1 MFGVNFQKIGWNGVL
16 FILEIITSEKYGDIV
31 VQRSSQRT
39 KKRNKKAP
47 IYSVVDLETTGTN
60 VNHGDRI
67 IQIGCVL
74 VQDGEI
80 INHFET
86 KVNPRERIPRSIV
99 QLTGIED
106 KDVRSAPLFEDVAG
120 TIYSLLTGTIFV
132 AHNVNFDFPFL
143 NAELER
149 AGYPSL
155 PIKAIDTVTLSQ
167 ILLPTAKS
175 FRLRDLTSSLHIE
188 HDHPHSAV
196 SDAEATAHLLVDLL
210 HKVSQLPTLTLEKI
224 VQLKLDLPQQTAS
237 VFDNVLAFRRH
248 NPQPLSEALYVS
260 NGIVLHKSRPLTTA
274 NGEKKNKYPATK
286 RAKERLYGKT
296 LKLRPVQTKMMNS
309 IYNNYTHEAP
319 KNMIVE
325 AGTGVGKT
333 LGYLLPLSYVAHPDK
348 KIVISTATNV
358 LQQQIIDTTISQLN
372 DVLPFTMN
380 SVIVKGNSHY
390 LDLARFV
397 HSLSIIEDSKLVQL
411 LKAKILVWLLTTQ
424 SGDLDELNL
433 NSFQSPYFTE
443 IRHQG
448 IRSLNNNNP
457 YYNDDFLVRREKRL
471 HQADIIITNHAYLVA
486 HAQEL
491 GDGTRRPY
499 LVVDEAQHL
508 SDNILRRS
516 RRTFSFQRLRMAVHV
531 MTGLVSHGSDR
542 NLDDIFEDQALG
554 SYNVELLRG
563 DLAAVEQAVDLFQQA
578 LYRLFMANSAGNSE
592 NELIEQPLP
601 NDQLID
607 LLDIGGPVMMKLEQ
621 ALSSVQLHFSALS
634 HLFTQQ
640 ADRWLLSDRYLMSQF
655 QSQLVKLAEA
665 DQTLNEFN
673 ETLQQQGDAAA
684 FWVTIRQSA
693 ERSTLQLSGGLLEA
707 KHYLTENVYPYFSQP
722 LFVGATLF
730 TSSRSQYLYN
740 QLDLERENTLTK
752 HFASP
757 FDYQHNAKL
766 LIASDAPVPNARNN
780 SDYIKYLSA
789 TIYKLTKDADYQTMI
804 LFNSLVMIEQVYS
817 QLRETDLFDQRDILA
832 QGITGSRDKIL
843 KQFSGGTNS
852 ILLGASS
859 FWEGIDL
866 PKSALELLVITRLPF
881 DSPDEIMNRAHNN
894 LLRQQG
900 KNPFYHAELPKA
912 TMRLRQGVGRLL
924 RTADDRGIAVVLD
937 PRLATRRYGK
947 TILNSLP
954 AALPVDTVATDELVA
969 TTKDFFTHQ
978 HKKQS

>member
-1 MFGVNFQKIGWNGVL
+1 MA
-16 FILEIITSEKYGDIV
+16 
-31 VQRSSQRT
+31 QRSSQRI
-39 KKRNKKAP
+39 KKRDKKAP

-74 VQDGEI
+74 VQDGKI

-86 KVNPRERIPRSIV
+86 KLNPRERIPRSIV

-120 TIYSLLTGTIFV
+120 TVYSLLANTTFV

-149 AGYPSL
+149 AGYPALSI
-155 PIKAIDTVTLSQ
+155 PAIDTVTLSQ
-167 ILLPTAKS
+167 ILFPTAKS

-196 SDAEATAHLLVDLL
+196 SDAEATADLL
-210 HKVSQLPTLTLEKI
+210 NDLLKRIKELPTLTLEKI
-224 VQLKLDLPQQTAS
+224 VQLKLNLPQQTAS
-237 VFDNVLAFRRH
+237 VFDAELHQRRN
-248 NPQPLSEALYVS
+248 NPHPLSEELYVS
-260 NGIVLHKSRPLTTA
+260 HGIVLHKSRPLTA
-274 NGEKKNKYPATK
+274 VGAREKYKYPATK
-286 RAKERLYGKT
+286 RAKEKLYRDV
-296 LKLRPVQTKMMNS
+296 LKFRPVQAKLMNS
-309 IYNNYTHEAP
+309 VYNNYTHDEP
-319 KNMIVE
+319 KPMIIE

-333 LGYLLPLSYVAHPDK
+333 LGYLFPLSYVAYPNK
-348 KIVISTATNV
+348 KIVVSTATNV
-358 LQQQIIDTTISQLN
+358 LQQQIIDTAVDKLN
-372 DVLPFTMN
+372 KVLPFKMN
-380 SVIVKGNSHY
+380 SVVIKGNHHY
-390 LDLARFV
+390 LDLAKFV

-411 LKAKILVWLLTTQ
+411 LKAKILVWLLSTQ

-433 NSFQSPYFTE
+433 NSQQSPYFTE

-448 IRSLNNNNP
+448 IRSLNPSNA
-457 YYNDDFLVRREKRL
+457 YYHDDFLIRREKRL

-499 LVVDEAQHL
+499 LVIDEAQHL
-508 SDNILRRS
+508 SESILKRS
-516 RRTFSFQRLRMAVHV
+516 RRKFNFQQLRTAVHI
-531 MTGLVSHGSDR
+531 MAGLVNNGNDR
-542 NLDDIFEDQALG
+542 NLTDIFADQALG

-563 DLAAVEQAVDLFQQA
+563 DLNAVEEAVDLFQQA
-578 LYRLFMANSAGNSE
+578 LYRQFMAASTGNPD
-592 NELIEQPLP
+592 NELIEQPLK
-601 NDQLID
+601 NDQVVNV
-607 LLDIGGPVMMKLEQ
+607 LDISGPIMMKLEQ
-621 ALSSVQLHFSALS
+621 ALSSVQLHFSALN
-634 HLFTQQ
+634 HLFNSQP
-640 ADRWLLSDRYLMSQF
+640 DRWLLSDRYLMSQF
-655 QSQLVKLAEA
+655 QSQLAKLTEA
-665 DQTLNEFN
+665 DQTLNKFG

-693 ERSTLQLSGGLLEA
+693 EQSTLQLSGGLLEA
-707 KHYLTENVYPYFSQP
+707 THYLTKNVYPYFAQA

-730 TSSRSQYLYN
+730 TSTRSQYLYN

-752 HFASP
+752 RFSSP

-766 LIASDAPVPNARNN
+766 LIAEDAPVPSAQNN
-780 SDYIKYLSA
+780 SEYINYLSD
-789 TIYKLTKDADYQTMI
+789 TIYRLTKNADYQTMI

-832 QGITGSRDKIL
+832 QGITGNRDKIL
-843 KQFSGGTNS
+843 KQFSSGTNS

-866 PKSALELLVITRLPF
+866 PKSALELLIITRLPF

-894 LLRQQG
+894 FLQQQG
-900 KNPFYHAELPKA
+900 KNPFYHSELPKA
-912 TMRLRQGVGRLL
+912 TMRLRQGIGRLL
-924 RTADDRGIAVVLD
+924 RTEDDRGVAIVLD
-937 PRLATRRYGK
+937 PRLQTRRYGK
-947 TILNSLP
+947 TILHSLP
-954 AALPVDTVATDELVA
+954 ANLPVKALKTDKLISV
-969 TTKDFFTHQ
+969 TKKFLSESTLG
-978 HKKQS
+978 KVK

>member
-1 MFGVNFQKIGWNGVL
+1 MA
-16 FILEIITSEKYGDIV
+16 
-31 VQRSSQRT
+31 QRSSQRV

-74 VQDGEI
+74 IQDGKI

-86 KVNPRERIPRSIV
+86 KLNPRERIPRSIV
-99 QLTGIED
+99 QLTGIAD

-120 TIYSLLTGTIFV
+120 TIYSLLANTTFV

-155 PIKAIDTVTLSQ
+155 TISAIDTVTLSQ
-167 ILLPTAKS
+167 ILFPTAKS

-196 SDAEATAHLLVDLL
+196 SDAEATAELLNDLL
-210 HKVSQLPTLTLEKI
+210 KRIELLPTLTLEKI
-224 VQLKLDLPQQTAS
+224 VQLKLNLPQQTAS
-237 VFDNVLAFRRH
+237 VFDSELQRRRN
-248 NPQPLSEALYVS
+248 NPQPLSEELYVS
-260 NGIVLHKSRPLTTA
+260 HGIVLHKARPLTA
-274 NGEKKNKYPATK
+274 AGAQDKYKYPATK
-286 RAKERLYGKT
+286 RAKEKVYGDI

-309 IYNNYTHEAP
+309 IYNNYTHDEP
-319 KNMIVE
+319 KTMIVE

-333 LGYLLPLSYVAHPDK
+333 LGYLFPLSYVAYPNK
-348 KIVISTATNV
+348 KIVVSTATNV
-358 LQQQIIDTTISQLN
+358 LQQQIIDTAVTKLN
-372 DVLPFTMN
+372 KVLPFRMN
-380 SVIVKGNSHY
+380 SVIIKGNHHY
-390 LDLARFV
+390 LDLAKFV

-411 LKAKILVWLLTTQ
+411 LKAKILVWLLSTQ

-433 NSFQSPYFTE
+433 NSQQSPYFTE

-448 IRSLNNNNP
+448 IRSLNPSNS
-457 YYNDDFLVRREKRL
+457 YYHDDFLIRREKRL

-499 LVVDEAQHL
+499 LVIDEAQHL
-508 SDNILRRS
+508 SESILKRS
-516 RRTFSFQRLRMAVHV
+516 RRKFNFQQLRTAVHI
-531 MTGLVSHGSDR
+531 MSGLVSNGNER
-542 NLDDIFEDQALG
+542 NLTDVFSDQALG

-563 DLAAVEQAVDLFQQA
+563 DLSAVEEAVDLFQQA
-578 LYRLFMANSAGNSE
+578 LYRQFMAASTGNPD
-592 NELIEQPLP
+592 NELIEQPLK
-601 NDQLID
+601 NEQVEKI
-607 LLDIGGPVMMKLEQ
+607 LDISGPIMMKLEQ
-621 ALSSVQLHFSALS
+621 ALSSVQLHFSALN
-634 HLFTQQ
+634 HLFNSQ

-655 QSQLVKLAEA
+655 QSQLAKLTEA
-665 DQTLNEFN
+665 DQTLNKFGEA
-673 ETLQQQGDAAA
+673 LQHQGDVAA

-693 ERSTLQLSGGLLEA
+693 EQSTLQLSGGLLEA
-707 KHYLTENVYPYFSQP
+707 THYLTENVYPYFAQP

-730 TSSRSQYLYN
+730 TSARSQYLYD
-740 QLDLERENTLTK
+740 QLDLDRKDTLTK
-752 HFASP
+752 RFVSP

-766 LIASDAPVPNARNN
+766 LIAEDAPVPSAKNN
-780 SDYIKYLSA
+780 SEYINYLSN
-789 TIYKLTKDADYQTMI
+789 TIYRLTKNADYQTMI

-832 QGITGSRDKIL
+832 QGITGNRDKIL
-843 KQFSGGTNS
+843 KQFSSGTNS

-866 PKSALELLVITRLPF
+866 PKSALELLIITRLPF
-881 DSPDEIMNRAHNN
+881 DSPDEIMNRAHNHF
-894 LLRQQG
+894 LQQQG
-900 KNPFYHAELPKA
+900 KNPFYHSELPKA
-912 TMRLRQGVGRLL
+912 TMRLRQGIGRLL
-924 RTADDRGIAVVLD
+924 RTEDDRGVAIVLD
-937 PRLATRRYGK
+937 PRLQARRYGK
-947 TILNSLP
+947 TILHSLP
-954 AALPVDTVATDELVA
+954 ADLPVNVLKTDDLVA
-969 TTKDFFTHQ
+969 KTKKFLSDST
-978 HKKQS
+978 KS

>member
-1 MFGVNFQKIGWNGVL
+1 M
-16 FILEIITSEKYGDIV
+16 T
-31 VQRSSQRT
+31 QRNNQRG
-39 KKRNKKAP
+39 KKRDKKAP

-74 VQDGEI
+74 IQDGEI

-86 KVNPRERIPRSIV
+86 KVNPRERIPRSIA

-106 KDVRSAPLFEDVAG
+106 KDVRTAPLFEDVAG
-120 TIYSLLTGTIFV
+120 TIYSLLVNTIFV

-155 PIKAIDTVTLSQ
+155 PIAAIDTVTLSQ

-196 SDAEATAHLLVDLL
+196 SDAEATAVLLKDLL
-210 HKVSQLPTLTLEKI
+210 QKVRALPTLTLKKI
-224 VQLKLDLPQQTAS
+224 TQLKLNLPQQTAT
-237 VFDNVLAFRRH
+237 VFDDELRRRRN
-248 NPQPLSEALYVS
+248 NPLPLSEDLYVS
-260 NGIVLHKSRPLTTA
+260 HGIVLHKSRPLNTTGKD
-274 NGEKKNKYPATK
+274 NQYKYPSTK
-286 RAKERLYGKT
+286 RAKEKLYGDE
-296 LKLRPVQTKMMNS
+296 LKLRPVQAKMMNS
-309 IYNNYTHEAP
+309 IYNNYTHDEP
-319 KNMIVE
+319 QNMIVE

-333 LGYLLPLSYVAHPDK
+333 LGYLFPLSYVAYPNK
-348 KIVISTATNV
+348 KIVISTATNI
-358 LQQQIIDTTISQLN
+358 LQQQIIDTTVAQLN
-372 DVLPFTMN
+372 QVLPFRMN
-380 SVIVKGNSHY
+380 SVVVKGNHHY

-397 HSLSIIEDSKLVQL
+397 HSLSIVEDSKLAQL

-433 NSFQSPYFTE
+433 NSQQSPYFTD

-448 IRSLNNNNP
+448 IKSLNPANA
-457 YYNDDFLVRREKRL
+457 YYHDDFLVRREKRL
-471 HQADIIITNHAYLVA
+471 HQANIIITNHAYLVT

-499 LVVDEAQHL
+499 LVIDEAQHL
-508 SDNILRRS
+508 SDSILKRS
-516 RRTFSFQRLRMAVHV
+516 RRTFNFQQLRTAVHV
-531 MTGLVSHGSDR
+531 MAGLVNNGSDR
-542 NLDDIFEDQALG
+542 NLTDVFVEQALG

-563 DLAAVEQAVDLFQQA
+563 DLAAVEEAVNLFQQA
-578 LYRLFMANSAGNSE
+578 LYRQFMATSTSNSD
-592 NELIEQPLP
+592 NELIEQPLE
-601 NDQLID
+601 NEQVMKI
-607 LLDIGGPVMMKLEQ
+607 LDIGGPIMMKLEQ

-634 HLFTQQ
+634 HLFSSQT
-640 ADRWLLSDRYLMSQF
+640 DRWLLSDRYLMSQF
-655 QSQLVKLAEA
+655 QSQLVKLTEA
-665 DQTLNEFN
+665 DQTLNEFS

-693 ERSTLQLSGGLLEA
+693 EQSTIQLSGGLLEA
-707 KHYLTENVYPYFSQP
+707 THYLTENVYPYFAQP

-730 TSSRSQYLYN
+730 TSPRSPYLYN
-740 QLDLERENTLTK
+740 QLDLDHRETLTK
-752 HFASP
+752 RFASP
-757 FDYQHNAKL
+757 FDYQHRARL
-766 LIASDAPVPNARNN
+766 LIAEDAPVPNARNN
-780 SDYIKYLSA
+780 RDYLNYLSE
-789 TIYKLTKDADYQTMI
+789 TIYRLTKNANYQTMI

-832 QGITGSRDKIL
+832 QGITGNRDKIL
-843 KQFSGGTNS
+843 KQFSGGKNS

-894 LLRQQG
+894 LLQQQG
-900 KNPFYHAELPKA
+900 KNPFYHSELPKA
-912 TMRLRQGVGRLL
+912 VMRLRQGIGRLL
-924 RTADDRGIAVVLD
+924 RTEDDRGIAVVLD
-937 PRLATRRYGK
+937 PRLHTRRYGK
-947 TILNSLP
+947 TILHSLP
-954 AALPVDTVATDELVA
+954 AALPVEAIKTDELITA
-969 TTKDFFTHQ
+969 T
-978 HKKQS
+978 KKFLSAKNEQVK